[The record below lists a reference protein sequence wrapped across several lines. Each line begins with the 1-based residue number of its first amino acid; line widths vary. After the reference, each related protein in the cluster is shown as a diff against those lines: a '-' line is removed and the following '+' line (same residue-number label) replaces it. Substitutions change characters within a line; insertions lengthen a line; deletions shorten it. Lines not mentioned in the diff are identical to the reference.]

1 MNKSL
6 DIGDYNLD
14 DLFILFKIHERSIT
28 ETTLKRAK
36 KITMMTHPDKSG
48 RGPEIFIFFSKAY
61 NILYSIYKLSSG
73 KKEAREDKYDD
84 VLPKSVVNKLL
95 DSENFNVLFNDMW
108 ETASK
113 DKGTTGHGDWLSS
126 NEDIGGNDAAAA
138 DKLRNQTRGRQIA
151 IYKEPEAIC
160 SGDTG
165 TALDGDTSATNSGKY
180 EDIRK
185 AYTET
190 MVGVSHQD
198 YNNRTKYNSVD
209 ELVRARKQNV
219 EIGTDHQKKL
229 DKMNYTSSQD
239 TTRRMYELVKQDE
252 SNREFIDK
260 AASHLLRLKH

>member
-14 DLFILFKIHERSIT
+14 DIFTLFKIHERVIT

-36 KITMMTHPDKSG
+36 RITMMTHPDKSG
-48 RGPEIFIFFSKAY
+48 RDPEIFIFFSKAY
-61 NILYSIYKLSSG
+61 KILYSIYKLSTG
-73 KKEAREDKYDD
+73 NREAREDKYDD

-113 DKGTTGHGDWLSS
+113 DNDTSGHGDWLSS
-126 NEDIGGNDAAAA
+126 NEDLGGNDAASA
-138 DKLRNQTRGRQIA
+138 DKLRNKTRGRQLA
-151 IYKEPEAIC
+151 LYKEPEALC
-160 SGDTG
+160 SSNIG
-165 TALDGDTSATNSGKY
+165 TDLDGGTSATNSGKY

-198 YNNRTKYNSVD
+198 YNNRTKYNNVD
-209 ELVRARKQNV
+209 ELVRARKQNIV
-219 EIGTDHQKKL
+219 IGTDHHAKL
-229 DKMNYTSSQD
+229 EKMNYTSSQD
-239 TTRRMYELVKQDE
+239 TTRRLYEMVKQDE